1 MRYTGPTTRETD
13 EKERGVTDPLLVRVS
28 LGGVAFERRFE
39 IRDGALVDEGE
50 DGATAAEERRKRIA
64 AQKLAESAERRAEN
78 AESRIIELEARL
90 LDCEAHAEQLSK
102 NLQQLGSA
110 GSRNDFLSP
119 RGEAD
124 SAVPTDV
131 AGAVQI
137 ARMRFPARLHFLPK
151 AIEAAGESNYRDP
164 EKVLAT
170 FEALA
175 KLGDERAAGPLGKRI
190 EEWLREQGI
199 TYSPHESQTTMGMFG
214 GERTYRY
221 KNETLT
227 MEPHIKIGIGPNPR
241 EHLRIHLTW
250 HEEESRWIIGHVGR
264 HLTNTKT

>member
-1 MRYTGPTTRETD
+1 MA
-13 EKERGVTDPLLVRVS
+13 DPLPVRLS
-28 LGGVAFERRFE
+28 LGDVAIERLIE
-39 IRDGALVDEGE
+39 IRDGVLAVVEEGN
-50 DGATAAEERRKRIA
+50 GGTTAAEERRKRID
-64 AQKLAESAERRAEN
+64 AEKRANREAKRADREALRADREALRADSQTLRAE
-78 AESRIIELEARL
+78 EA
-90 LDCEAHAEQLSK
+90 EAHAEQLSK

-110 GSRNDFLSP
+110 GPRNDFLSP

-124 SAVPTDV
+124 SSTPADV
-131 AGAVQI
+131 AGAVQM
-137 ARMRFPARLHFLPK
+137 ARIRFPARLHFLPK
-151 AIEAAGESNYRDP
+151 AIESAAESNYRDP

-175 KLGDERAAGPLGKRI
+175 KLGDERAAGPLGKRV

-214 GERTYRY
+214 GERTYQY

>member
-1 MRYTGPTTRETD
+1 MTD
-13 EKERGVTDPLLVRVS
+13 TLQIQVS

-39 IRDGALVDEGE
+39 IRDGALVDEGG
-50 DGATAAEERRKRIA
+50 DGATVAEERRKRKA
-64 AQKLAESAERRAEN
+64 AEKRAVDATKRAESAERSAEN
-78 AESRIIELEARL
+78 AQNRILELEARL

-151 AIEAAGESNYRDP
+151 AIEAAG
-164 EKVLAT
+164 V
-170 FEALA
+170 
-175 KLGDERAAGPLGKRI
+175 AGA
-190 EEWLREQGI
+190 
-199 TYSPHESQTTMGMFG
+199 SSG
-214 GERTYRY
+214 GY
-221 KNETLT
+221 
-227 MEPHIKIGIGPNPR
+227 
-241 EHLRIHLTW
+241 
-250 HEEESRWIIGHVGR
+250 
-264 HLTNTKT
+264 

>member
-1 MRYTGPTTRETD
+1 MTD
-13 EKERGVTDPLLVRVS
+13 TLRVQVS
-28 LGGVAFERRFE
+28 VGDVAFEFERLIE
-39 IRDGALVDEGE
+39 IRDGVLAVVEEGN
-50 DGATAAEERRKRIA
+50 GGTTAAEERSKRID
-64 AQKLAESAERRAEN
+64 AEKRADREALRADREAERADSQTLRAE
-78 AESRIIELEARL
+78 EA
-90 LDCEAHAEQLSK
+90 EAHAEQLSK

-110 GSRNDFLSP
+110 GPRNDFLSP

-124 SAVPTDV
+124 SSAPADV
-131 AGAVQI
+131 AGAVRI

-151 AIEAAGESNYRDP
+151 AIESAGESNYRDP

-175 KLGDERAAGPLGKRI
+175 KLGDERAAGPLGKRV

-221 KNETLT
+221 RNETLT

-241 EHLRIHLTW
+241 EHLRIHLAW